1 MLSQRTVAATV
12 HAIGIGVHTG
22 KPTRMTLRPA
32 PANTGIKFLRSDKA
46 GRSVAAKAEC
56 VYDTTLAT
64 SLAFDDVQVATVEH
78 LMSALW
84 GLQIDN
90 LLVDL
95 NNEEVPIMDGSSRPF
110 IDLIKTVGTAPCR
123 APRKFLRITD
133 ELTVTHADSR
143 ASLLPF
149 DGFKASYTFVSEQEV
164 YKKYPAHVE
173 IDFSKIDYAEDIS
186 KARSFGLVDEL
197 SQAHAINR
205 CLGSDLDNAVGLDEN
220 GVMNE
225 DGLRYND
232 EFVRHK
238 ILDAI
243 GDLYL
248 LGMPIIGEF
257 VGYKSGHTLNNRLIR
272 AVIRCPENWE
282 LVNAFDVPELVDWK
296 QYAVQV

>member
-1 MLSQRTVAATV
+1 MVSQRTVAAPV

-22 KPTRMTLRPA
+22 NPTCITLRPA
-32 PANTGIKFLRSDKA
+32 PANTGIKFLRSDKS
-46 GRSVAAKAEC
+46 GRTVAAKAEC

-64 SLAFDDVQVATVEH
+64 SLAFNEIQVATVEH

-84 GLQIDN
+84 GMNIDN

-95 NNEEVPIMDGSSRPF
+95 NNEEVPIMDGSSKPF
-110 IDLIKTVGTAPCR
+110 IDLINTVGTSTCR
-123 APRKFLRITD
+123 APRKYLRITE
-133 ELTVTHADSR
+133 ELTVSHADSK

-149 DGFKASYTFVSEQEV
+149 DGFKASYTFESEREV
-164 YKKYPAHVE
+164 YRKYPSHVE
-173 IDFSKIDYAEDIS
+173 IDFCKSDYVKDVS
-186 KARSFGLVDEL
+186 KARSFGLIDEL

-205 CLGSDLDNAVGLDEN
+205 CLGSDLDNAVGLDDE

-225 DGLRYND
+225 EGLRYQD

-238 ILDAI
+238 VLDAI

-257 VGYKSGHTLNNRLIR
+257 VGHKSGHTLNNRLIR

-282 LVNAFDVPELVDWK
+282 IVNAFEVPEMVDWK
-296 QYAVQV
+296 QTASLV

>member
-1 MLSQRTVAATV
+1 MVSQRTVAAPV
-12 HAIGIGVHTG
+12 HAIGVGVHTG
-22 KPTRMTLRPA
+22 KPTRITLRPA
-32 PANTGIKFLRSDKA
+32 PANTGITFLRSDKS
-46 GRSVAAKAEC
+46 GHTVAAKAEC

-64 SLAFDDVQVATVEH
+64 SLAFDETQVATVEH

-84 GLQIDN
+84 GMHIDN

-110 IDLIKTVGTAPCR
+110 VDLIKTVGTQNCR
-123 APRKFLRITD
+123 APRKYLRITE
-133 ELTVTHADSR
+133 ELTVAHADSR

-149 DGFKASYTFVSEQEV
+149 DGFKASYTFVSDNEV
-164 YKKYPAHVE
+164 YKKYPNHVE
-173 IDFSKIDYAEDIS
+173 VDFAKSDYIEEVS
-186 KARSFGLVDEL
+186 KARSFGLIEEL
-197 SQAHAINR
+197 AQAHAINR
-205 CLGSDLDNAVGLDEN
+205 CLGSDLDNAVGLDED

-225 DGLRYND
+225 EGLRYPD

-282 LVNAFDVPELVDWK
+282 IVNAFEVPEMVDWK
-296 QYAVQV
+296 QAASLV